1 MALQMPEI
9 PEATIQLHC
18 ESKYIIKRVQI
29 FCKMVKTLFH
39 LAKLSCLMQRHN
51 INK

>member
-1 MALQMPEI
+1 MSSSSPGKFGLFVALQMPEI

-29 FCKMVKTLFH
+29 FCKMV
-39 LAKLSCLMQRHN
+39 
-51 INK
+51 